1 MKEQT
6 PLQKLAHA
14 SAKEWFRSRNVPHWT
29 GEYQD
34 TYAIYVRNY
43 IVTYQREEKKRAR
56 AAAKALLSS

>member
-29 GEYQD
+29 AEYQQQ
-34 TYAIYVRNY
+34 YPHYVRGFITAFN
-43 IVTYQREEKKRAR
+43 REEKKRAR
-56 AAAKALLSS
+56 AGKQGL